1 MQLVNKNSKLDNCN
15 LQMLEA
21 ALGFQGSTFQVP
33 ENNEVFRGRSAE
45 LRVNKDGQPE
55 FVSELI

>member
-1 MQLVNKNSKLDNCN
+1 MF
-15 LQMLEA
+15 EA

-33 ENNEVFRGRSAE
+33 DNTELFRGRSE

>member
-1 MQLVNKNSKLDNCN
+1 MY
-15 LQMLEA
+15 EA

-33 ENNEVFRGRSAE
+33 DSPPDTADLLRARSE

>member
-1 MQLVNKNSKLDNCN
+1 MY
-15 LQMLEA
+15 EA

-33 ENNEVFRGRSAE
+33 EGGDLFRPRSE